1 MSDIIFSLRKPT
13 TLEVEAAKLRKQ
25 KRDRL
30 TVVGLAAL
38 LIGLA
43 VILGRI

>member
-30 TVVGLAAL
+30 TVVAL
-38 LIGLA
+38 GAVLIGLA
-43 VILGRI
+43 VALGRI